1 MSRRQQIIERRK
13 LAKKLDDLSSQ
24 IFAASL
30 IDEVEDAVVV
40 HDGMK
45 DGEAG
50 SSATAAAANGSEPL
64 SSEGEKDAS

>member
-45 DGEAG
+45 DGEAS
-50 SSATAAAANGSEPL
+50 SSATSAAANGSEPL